1 MENTFTTIT
10 QYWAIDLNNGVKNL
24 AFHMANHDCPT
35 HIFNA
40 IIRVHLFVYKDVFL
54 ASIMQ
59 VKGQCFVAIDMFIIE
74 SEKQFL
80 NFELMNDLKIEYS
93 QFGCNLMP
101 ISFSPCILLSLKN
114 THYEANKMKLWL
126 L

>member
-1 MENTFTTIT
+1 VDFFKTAIT
-10 QYWAIDLNNGVKNL
+10 QDWAIDLNNGVKNL
-24 AFHMANHDCPT
+24 GFHMANHNCPI

-40 IIRVHLFVYKDVFL
+40 TIRVNLFGYKDVFL

-59 VKGQCFVAIDMFIIE
+59 VKGQCFVAIDIFIIE
-74 SEKQFL
+74 LQKQFL
-80 NFELMNDLKIEYS
+80 NFELMNDLNIEYP

-114 THYEANKMKLWL
+114 THYEANKM
-126 L
+126 

>member
-1 MENTFTTIT
+1 MVDNTFTTIT
-10 QYWAIDLNNGVKNL
+10 QYWVIDLNNGAKNL
-24 AFHMANHDCPT
+24 AFHMDNHNCPT

-40 IIRVHLFVYKDVFL
+40 TIRVNLFGYKDVFL

-59 VKGQCFVAIDMFIIE
+59 VKGQCFVAIDIFIIE
-74 SEKQFL
+74 LQKQFL
-80 NFELMNDLKIEYS
+80 NLELMNDLNIEYP

-114 THYEANKMKLWL
+114 THYEANKMKP
-126 L
+126 